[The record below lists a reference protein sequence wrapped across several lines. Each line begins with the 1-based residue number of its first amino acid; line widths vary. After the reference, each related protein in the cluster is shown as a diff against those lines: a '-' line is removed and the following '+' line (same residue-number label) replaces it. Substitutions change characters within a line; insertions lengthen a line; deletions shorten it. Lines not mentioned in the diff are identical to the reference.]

1 MLFTWCYEHTIDAK
15 NRLAMPAQVRN
26 ELDPEEDGT
35 RFYVVPGLRVG
46 TLAIYPEKRFRK
58 LAESRPAEPIP
69 DEDELTYDQISFS
82 MASPPLEPDKQG
94 RILLPE
100 RTLRLAKI
108 GKQVVVIGV
117 RDHLE
122 LWNKKDYEQFVSENW
137 ARYSEIQ
144 LRARRAMRQSA
155 PEGAPG
161 ADRSRQS

>member
-1 MLFTWCYEHTIDAK
+1 MLFTWSYEHTIDAK

-26 ELDPEEDGT
+26 DLDPDEDGT

-58 LAESRPAEPIP
+58 LGEARPAEPIP

-100 RTLRLAKI
+100 RTLRLAGI

-144 LRARRAMRQSA
+144 LRARRAMRQNV